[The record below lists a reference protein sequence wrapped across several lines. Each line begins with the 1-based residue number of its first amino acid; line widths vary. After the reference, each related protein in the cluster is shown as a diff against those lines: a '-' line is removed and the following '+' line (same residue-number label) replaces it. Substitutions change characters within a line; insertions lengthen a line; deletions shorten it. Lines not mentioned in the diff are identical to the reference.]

1 LDFELYLCKKTIEI
15 NENRGYYITKF
26 YFIRHGE
33 TDFTLA
39 DTKIY
44 KNWGFNMLPLS
55 NKGEE
60 QIKATAKDKR
70 LKSAKIIVSSPYGR
84 AMHSAAIISKE
95 LGIDLVVE
103 TNLHEWVANIDYNYI
118 PDDEAKENLKEF
130 FKNDGEKSNDLKYN
144 YETAYSMKDRV
155 YLVLEKYKNYGE
167 VIIVCH
173 GLLME
178 RFLDIC
184 EVSNGEIV
192 EYILE

>member
-1 LDFELYLCKKTIEI
+1 M
-15 NENRGYYITKF
+15 TKF

-55 NKGEE
+55 NKGVE

-70 LKSAKIIVSSPYGR
+70 LKSAKIIVTSPYGR

-130 FKNDGEKSNDLKYN
+130 FKNDGEKSNDPKYN
-144 YETAYSMKDRV
+144 YETANSMKDRV

-167 VIIVCH
+167 VIIACH

-178 RFLDIC
+178 RFLD
-184 EVSNGEIV
+184 VRKVANGEIV